1 MPRNFILLTL
11 ISTGLALAQTTP
23 NSITVTATRTVTA
36 QPDQVVFQLSVTSPL
51 TAGRDDVIAAL
62 QGTGI
67 TAANF
72 TSMYTNQ
79 QYVNGQYLTALQWNF
94 NLTAPLSN
102 LKSTID
108 TFTGLQMSL
117 AKGNTGMSLSF
128 AVQALQVSPQAQQAQ
143 PCSLAGLISDARS
156 QAQKIANAAAV
167 TVGPV
172 LAITNSISDTGMVA
186 CSATVKFALSGG
198 F

>member
-1 MPRNFILLTL
+1 MLRYFVLLTL
-11 ISTGLALAQTTP
+11 ISAGFALAQTSP
-23 NSITVTATRTVTA
+23 NSITVNATRTATV
-36 QPDQVVFQLSVTSPL
+36 QPDQVVFQLSATSNL
-51 TAGRDDVIAAL
+51 STGRDDVIAAL

-72 TSMYTNQ
+72 TGMYASQ
-79 QYVNGQYLTALQWNF
+79 QYVNGQYVTALQWNF

-102 LKSTID
+102 LKATID

-117 AKGNTGMSLSF
+117 SKGNTGISLSF
-128 AVQALQVSPQAQQAQ
+128 AVQNLQASAQAQQTQ
-143 PCSLAGLISDARS
+143 PCSLAGLLSDARS

-172 LAITNSISDTGMVA
+172 LAITNSISDTGMI